1 MWDCII
7 KTHTHIFLFC
17 CLQLFFFLAVLYQ
30 CRNSLWGKCSSS
42 WSVRIPKR
50 TEKWSQH
57 GNTKNQTF
65 LTATRGWLPKDSRIK
80 ISEFTGFGCMFTAW
94 FWPLRESIQPNSE
107 IKTASHSF
115 MCKAISSFT
124 CLSQCL
130 SIFAKQN
137 VLHTP
142 KTWVYLIGITAHLN
156 LIPGKFESHLAAAL
170 VGALAHIHIGHKW
183 NKAK

>member
-7 KTHTHIFLFC
+7 KTHTHIFFVLLSLTFLFSC
-17 CLQLFFFLAVLYQ
+17 TVLYH

-50 TEKWSQH
+50 TEKWSQR

-65 LTATRGWLPKDSRIK
+65 LTATRGWLPKDSSIK

-94 FWPLRESIQPNSE
+94 FWPLRESIQPHAE

-115 MCKAISSFT
+115 MCKATSGFTISVLVYLRKTKCITHTQDLSLLNWNYSSF
-124 CLSQCL
+124 
-130 SIFAKQN
+130 K
-137 VLHTP
+137 
-142 KTWVYLIGITAHLN
+142 
-156 LIPGKFESHLAAAL
+156 SHSS
-170 VGALAHIHIGHKW
+170 
-183 NKAK
+183 